1 MTYNEIDE
9 TAQGGGAVKTVI
21 RVVVGVILALA
32 LLAVAISQHPA
43 VKKEIAKNK
52 LFSQYD
58 RAVEMTLNGQ
68 YSEAESLLSEM
79 KNEKDGYKD
88 VDALIEYCRAH
99 IAFDENREAYNYAA
113 FLNSKC
119 RNLTTEQNE
128 KFEVFKYEI
137 IGVDRSRKTTHEEE
151 IRLSRNSYYPY
162 MDMPERLMRDT
173 VLNSYLKGFYIGVIN
188 NDEQGNDC
196 NKRQNIYEF
205 KIYKGKIYT
214 VKCTDGKVSSIDTF
228 GFKDAINGDNS
239 DETTTNAPAEI
250 NGLLGSNDD
259 TPDEATKNEPYTV
272 ESHQDYYHVKEFED
286 PDDFYYYYKEDFE
299 SYEDAE
305 DYFNKHR

>member
-1 MTYNEIDE
+1 MAYNEIDE
-9 TAQGGGAVKTVI
+9 TTHDSSAVKTVI

-32 LLAVAISQHPA
+32 LIVVAILQHPA
-43 VKKEIAKNK
+43 VKGNAAKNK

-79 KNEKDGYKD
+79 KNENDGYKD
-88 VDALIEYCRAH
+88 VDALFEYCRAH
-99 IAFDENREAYNYAA
+99 IAFDENRKAYNYAA

-119 RNLTTEQNE
+119 SNLTSEQEE
-128 KFEVFKYEI
+128 KFEAFKYEI
-137 IGVDRSRKTTHEEE
+137 IGVDKSQKITHEEE
-151 IRLSRNSYYPY
+151 IKLSRNSYYPY

-228 GFKDAINGDNS
+228 GFKDAINSDNS
-239 DETTTNAPAEI
+239 DETTTNAPAKI

>member
-1 MTYNEIDE
+1 MAYNEIDE
-9 TAQGGGAVKTVI
+9 TTHDSSAVKTVI

-32 LLAVAISQHPA
+32 LLVVAILHHTA
-43 VKKEIAKNK
+43 VKGNAAKNK

-79 KNEKDGYKD
+79 KNKKDGYKD

-99 IAFDENREAYNYAA
+99 IAFDENRKAYNYAA

-119 RNLTTEQNE
+119 SNLTSEQEE
-128 KFEVFKYEI
+128 KFEDFKYEI
-137 IGVDRSRKTTHEEE
+137 IGVDKSRKTTHEEE
-151 IRLSRNSYYPY
+151 IKLSRNRYYPY
-162 MDMPERLMRDT
+162 MDMPEKLMRDT

-259 TPDEATKNEPYTV
+259 TPDEATTNEPYTV

>member
-9 TAQGGGAVKTVI
+9 TAQGSGAVKMVI

-128 KFEVFKYEI
+128 KFEAFKYEI
-137 IGVDRSRKTTHEEE
+137 IGIDKSRETTHEEE
-151 IRLSRNSYYPY
+151 ISLSRNRYYPY
-162 MDMPERLMRDT
+162 MDMPEKLMQDT
-173 VLNSYLKGFYIGVIN
+173 VLKSSLDGFYIDKSG
-188 NDEQGNDC
+188 DDGQGNC
-196 NKRQNIYEF
+196 TERRNAYEF
-205 KIYKGKIYT
+205 KAYKGKIYK
-214 VKCTDGKVSSIDTF
+214 VECTNGIVSSIDI
-228 GFKDAINGDNS
+228 KDLKN
-239 DETTTNAPAEI
+239 
-250 NGLLGSNDD
+250 NDI
-259 TPDEATKNEPYTV
+259 PDEATTNAPYTV
-272 ESHQDYYHVKEFED
+272 ESYKEYYNVKDFEYA
-286 PDDFYYYYKEDFE
+286 DDFYDYYKEDFD
-299 SYEDAE
+299 SYEEAE
-305 DYFNKHR
+305 EYFEEKHKNN